1 MTEFISKEPI
11 NKGWSGDKKYCVTDE
26 QGNKFLLRVSP
37 IEQYE
42 RKKSEYELMSQV
54 AALGVPMCRPLE
66 FGTCDEGVYSIQS
79 WIDGDDAEEIMS
91 AQSDTEQYVYG
102 LEAGRI
108 LRNIHSIPAPEALE
122 SWEIRFNRKMDY
134 KIQKYNEC
142 PLKYENGQ
150 SFIDYINKN
159 RHLLKDRPQV
169 YQHGDYHIGNMM
181 IGNDKQLYI
190 IDFNRND
197 FGDPWE
203 EFNRIV
209 WCAQATPLFATGM
222 VNGYFD
228 NDVPMEFWELLALYI
243 SSNTLSSVPWAI
255 PFGDEQIQ
263 VMVNQAKDVLSWY
276 DNMKNPIPTWYKG
289 VVEL

>member
-26 QGNKFLLRVSP
+26 QGKKFLLRVSP

-209 WCAQATPLFATGM
+209 WCVQATPLFATGM

>member
-1 MTEFISKEPI
+1 MNFVTKEPI
-11 NKGWSGDKKYCVTDE
+11 NKGWSSDKKYCVTDE
-26 QGNKFLLRVSP
+26 NGTRYLLRVSD
-37 IEQYE
+37 IAQHDT
-42 RKKSEYELMSQV
+42 KQSEFNMMKQV
-54 AALGVPMCRPLE
+54 ASFGVPMCQPIE

-108 LRNIHSIPAPEALE
+108 LRKIHSIPAPDTQED
-122 SWEIRFNRKMDY
+122 WEIRFNRKMDY
-134 KIQKYNEC
+134 KIKKYGEC
-142 PLKYENGQ
+142 PIKYENGQ
-150 SFIDYINKN
+150 AFIDYINEN

-181 IGNDKQLYI
+181 IDRNGKLHI

-197 FGDPWE
+197 YGDPWE

-209 WCAQATPLFATGM
+209 WCAQKSPIFASGM
-222 VNGYFD
+222 VNRYFD
-228 NDVPMEFWELLALYI
+228 SDVPLEFWKLLALYI
-243 SSNTLSSVPWAI
+243 SSNTLSSLPWAI
-255 PFGDEQIQ
+255 PFGEGKIET
-263 VMVNQAKDVLSWY
+263 MCNQAKEVLSWY
-276 DNMKNPIPTWYKG
+276 DNMKNPVPTWYKG

>member
-209 WCAQATPLFATGM
+209 WCVQATPLFATGM

>member
-1 MTEFISKEPI
+1 M
-11 NKGWSGDKKYCVTDE
+11 
-26 QGNKFLLRVSP
+26 
-37 IEQYE
+37 YE
-42 RKKSEYELMSQV
+42 
-54 AALGVPMCRPLE
+54 
-66 FGTCDEGVYSIQS
+66 
-79 WIDGDDAEEIMS
+79 
-91 AQSDTEQYVYG
+91 
-102 LEAGRI
+102 
-108 LRNIHSIPAPEALE
+108 
-122 SWEIRFNRKMDY
+122 
-134 KIQKYNEC
+134 EC
-142 PLKYENGQ
+142 PIKYENGQ
-150 SFIDYINKN
+150 AFIDYINAH
-159 RHLLKDRPQV
+159 RYLLIGRPRT

-228 NDVPMEFWELLALYI
+228 NDAPMEFWELLALYI

-276 DNMKNPIPTWYKG
+276 DNMTKPVPTWYKE
-289 VVEL
+289 VINK